1 MTRPPGRPRRATPSG
16 GAGRGRPGGSGRPR
30 AAGPSR
36 PGQPARR
43 IAADV
48 LVAVQRDGAYANL
61 TLPALLSRSS
71 LEPRDRALATEL
83 TYGTL
88 RWAGSLDRLI
98 SLASTRELESLDVG
112 MLAALR
118 LGCYQLVALRVAPH
132 AAVDQTVELARDLV
146 GEGGAGFANAVMR
159 RIADRVARSR
169 GPADPGTAGEL
180 DVAALFGA
188 PPFARDP
195 AAHLAVVEHHPRW
208 IVEAFAE
215 ALAADRNAGVRG
227 AGGPWGQVR
236 EALAADDAPG
246 ATHLVARPGRITVEE
261 LTAEADAAG
270 LRTAPG
276 RWSPYAV
283 HVQGDPGLVP
293 AVRDGRA
300 AVQDEGSQL
309 VALVLAHAPTLGAD
323 RGVTVDLCAGPGG
336 KAGLLAAAG
345 PDARLLALEPRA
357 ARARLVVAT
366 TRDLPVT
373 VVMADGRV
381 PPLAPGSADRVLV
394 DAPCTGLG
402 ALRRRPEARWRR
414 EPGAVEGLV
423 GLQRSLLA
431 AGLRLLRPGGVLL
444 YSTCSPHVAETDGV
458 VADVLA
464 GTPDVSPVDVRPLL
478 PAGMPD
484 LGDGPAVRLWPHRHG
499 TDAMYLAA
507 LRRTA
512 GS

>member
-1 MTRPPGRPRRATPSG
+1 
-16 GAGRGRPGGSGRPR
+16 
-30 AAGPSR
+30 
-36 PGQPARR
+36 
-43 IAADV
+43 
-48 LVAVQRDGAYANL
+48 VAVERDGAYANL

-71 LEPRDRALATEL
+71 LDTRDRALATEL
-83 TYGTL
+83 AYGSL
-88 RWAGSLDRLI
+88 RWTGSLDRLI
-98 SLASTRELESLDVG
+98 SLASSRELGDLDLG

-118 LGCYQLVALRVAPH
+118 LGSYQLVALRVAPH

-146 GEGGAGFANAVMR
+146 GEGAAGFANAVMR

-169 GPADPGTAGEL
+169 GPAEPGALGEL

-188 PPFARDP
+188 PPLARDP

-208 IVEAFAE
+208 IVDAFAE
-215 ALAADRNAGVRG
+215 ALAADRRSGVRG
-227 AGGPWGQVR
+227 TGGPWGQVR
-236 EALAADDAPG
+236 EALAADDKPG
-246 ATHLVARPGRITVEE
+246 ATHLVARPGRITLDE
-261 LTAEADAAG
+261 LTAEATAAG
-270 LRTAPG
+270 LRVEPG

-283 HVQGDPGLVP
+283 HVQGDPALVP
-293 AVRDGRA
+293 AIRDGRA

-309 VALVLAHAPTLGAD
+309 VALALAHAPTLGED
-323 RGVTVDLCAGPGG
+323 RGLTVDLCAGPGG

-345 PDARLLALEPRA
+345 GSARLVALEPRA
-357 ARARLVVAT
+357 ARARLVATT
-366 TRDLPVT
+366 TRDLPVA
-373 VVMADGRV
+373 VAVADGRT
-381 PPLAPGSADRVLV
+381 PPVLPGSADRVLV

-414 EPGAVEGLV
+414 DPDAVAGLV
-423 GLQRSLLA
+423 PLQRSLLA

-444 YSTCSPHVAETDGV
+444 YATCSPHVAETDGV

-464 GTPDVSPVDVRPLL
+464 GTPDVTPVDVRPLL

-507 LRRTA
+507 LRRAA